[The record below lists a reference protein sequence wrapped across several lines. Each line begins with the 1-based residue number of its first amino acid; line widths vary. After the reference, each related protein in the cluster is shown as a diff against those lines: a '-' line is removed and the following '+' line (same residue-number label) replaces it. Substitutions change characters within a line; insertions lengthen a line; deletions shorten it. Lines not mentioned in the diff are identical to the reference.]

1 MNGEI
6 VSGIFNDSY
15 NPITDGVAIVTKN
28 YAYWLN
34 RLTGP
39 SCVITP
45 DMPDYFDREEFP
57 VYRFPSMPLAV
68 RPPYRVGV
76 DFIGEIRQK
85 RLRGQNMKE
94 VLHTNLF
101 NIRFDIIHTHS
112 PFSSGNLAY
121 RLARKWDIPLVTT
134 FHTKYREDFM
144 QAMKSKILV
153 DIAIHQLV
161 DFYGKVDYVWVP
173 SEETIET
180 LRSYGF
186 KGAIEVMPNGTDLII
201 ADSEIQGLRKS
212 GEEYLG
218 VPHGIPMLLYIGQH
232 IREKNLDV
240 IIDSLGILHTKGID
254 FRMVFIGGG
263 GYADALKEKV
273 KEKGLET
280 KVLFKGI
287 IRDRNLIT
295 QAYARADLLYFP
307 SLYDTS
313 SLIVKESAGMR
324 LPALLVSGSSTSA
337 GVKDGENGFLAN
349 NSAEDMAAKLQVLLA
364 DPSALRIAGQGAYNS
379 LYRSW
384 ESVIGSVSERYREI
398 LKDWAAT
405 RT

>member
-1 MNGEI
+1 MSGEI

-34 RLTGP
+34 RLAGP

-45 DMPDYFDREEFP
+45 DMPDYFDTEDFP

-76 DFIGEIRQK
+76 DFIGEVREK
-85 RLRGQNMKE
+85 RLRGINTKE
-94 VLHTNLF
+94 VLRTNLF
-101 NIRFDIIHTHS
+101 NLHFDIIHTHS

-121 RLARKWDIPLVTT
+121 RLARKWKIPLVTT

-153 DIAIHQLV
+153 DIAIRQLV
-161 DFYGKVDYVWVP
+161 AFYGKADYVWVP

-186 KGAIEVMPNGTDLII
+186 KGPIEVMPNGTDLII
-201 ADSEIQGLRKS
+201 AEDALKGLRRE
-212 GEEYLG
+212 GEKYF
-218 VPHGIPMLLYIGQH
+218 GIPQGMPMLLYIGQH
-232 IREKNLDV
+232 IKEKNLDV
-240 IIDSLGILHTKGID
+240 IINSLGVLHSKGVD

-263 GYADALKEKV
+263 YYADALKEKV
-273 KEKGLET
+273 RERGLDK

-287 IRDRNLIT
+287 IRDRAIIT

-324 LPALLVSGSSTSA
+324 LPALLVSGSSTAA
-337 GVKDGENGFLAN
+337 GIKDGENGFLAG

-364 DPSALRIAGQGAYNS
+364 DPSLLTKAGQGAYMT

-384 ESVIGSVSERYREI
+384 ESVIGSVAKRYKEI
-398 LKDWAAT
+398 IDSWVVS
-405 RT
+405 